1 MTPKELLLLG
11 FGAYQMKK
19 LQANTGFT
27 AFHRPTVLESGLQA
41 LCRLQP
47 LREGEPGDVMV
58 LTLYASPDMPNAR
71 ALCAQ
76 EAANFFFNRKFEE
89 VPGTVQ
95 DKGFVLRSFYV
106 TDIPTQKEI
115 AEFVKAHSRH
125 DRIPAAQPAGE
136 RTETYVSGD
145 PGGGSKSS

>member
-11 FGAYQMKK
+11 FGAYQMRK
-19 LQANTGFT
+19 LTATEGFV
-27 AFHRPTVLESGLQA
+27 AYHRPTALVSGLQA

-47 LREGEPGDVMV
+47 LREDAPGDVMV
-58 LTLYASPDMPNAR
+58 LTLYAPPTMPDAR
-71 ALCAQ
+71 ALCIQ
-76 EAANFFFNRKFEE
+76 EAASFFFNRKFEE
-89 VPGTVQ
+89 VPGTVV

-145 PGGGSKSS
+145 RRGSKDSS